1 MTSHTIPDRFA
12 EDERTDPQDRDT
24 TTLETNKAVV
34 LKAIELLLD
43 PEVSD
48 QAREYLTEGY
58 IQHNPEIE
66 SGADAIIAFT
76 KSDEGRRARENM
88 RPAPEPPVLV
98 AEGDKVVMMISRD
111 VPDPD
116 SPGETYRAYWFD
128 MWRVENGRLA
138 EHWDA
143 VTKANGTQR

>member
-1 MTSHTIPDRFA
+1 MTSHTIPDRSA

-24 TTLETNKAVV
+24 TTLEANKAIV

-66 SGADAIIAFT
+66 SGADGIIAFT
-76 KSDEGRRARENM
+76 KTDEGRRARENM

-116 SPGETYRAYWFD
+116 RPGQTYRAYWFD